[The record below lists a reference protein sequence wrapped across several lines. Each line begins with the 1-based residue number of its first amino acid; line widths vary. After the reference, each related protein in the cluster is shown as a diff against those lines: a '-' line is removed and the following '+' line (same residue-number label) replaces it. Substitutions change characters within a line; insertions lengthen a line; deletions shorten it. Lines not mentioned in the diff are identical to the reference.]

1 VPPPQETKDKMVQK
15 TLFDEEGRAKAIEE
29 PTEYDSDTEEDVKIG
44 IRIAEAEMDHNIREA
59 FNNLNNKAKKKKAKH
74 LLQEITTISLSGDED
89 DKAVVIFAKVL
100 QLEKVLGIT

>member
-1 VPPPQETKDKMVQK
+1 MSLCLPHWRLKIEMEQK
-15 TLFDEEGRAKAIEE
+15 TLFDESEAKEEE
-29 PTEYDSDTEEDVKIG
+29 PEEGIEEDVKIG
-44 IRIAEAEMDHNIREA
+44 IRIAEAEMNHNIREA
-59 FNNLNNKAKKKKAKH
+59 FNHLKNKAKKKKAKH